1 MSPKEWKNSC
11 STYHSFNMLFVI
23 RVYNFLT
30 LRYIAITTKHL
41 SSSLT
46 ESMSMKFQG
55 SDKSRFGDSEKDRY
69 FLSIPKREDKFIPEE
84 KRGELVSCFLN
95 DTAKTCSYGL

>member
-1 MSPKEWKNSC
+1 
-11 STYHSFNMLFVI
+11 MLFVI

-30 LRYIAITTKHL
+30 TRYIAIATKHL

-69 FLSIPKREDKFIPEE
+69 FLNIPK
-84 KRGELVSCFLN
+84 
-95 DTAKTCSYGL
+95 